1 MKKWI
6 ILIALVALLV
16 GGILIAEKLAQPA
29 GGGNIKLPQE
39 ETTTQATYSAED
51 LALMELTFEEYQAM
65 TGEEQQE
72 FKNSF
77 SALQVF
83 IDWYWDAKEIFDAVK
98 ADGCQTWLGAGVRL
112 EEHVKMGCERG
123 ADLFTSNEPAKL
135 MEILK
140 RLGWREGEWH
150 L

>member
-16 GGILIAEKLAQPA
+16 CGILIAEKMAQPA
-29 GGGNIKLPQE
+29 GGGNIKLPQQ

-83 IDWYWDAKEIFDAVK
+83 IDWYWDAKEIFDAKQDVQVIGPGQSI
-98 ADGCQTWLGAGVRL
+98 DIS
-112 EEHVKMGCERG
+112 
-123 ADLFTSNEPAKL
+123 DFITSTEP
-135 MEILK
+135 
-140 RLGWREGEWH
+140 
-150 L
+150 

>member
-16 GGILIAEKLAQPA
+16 AGILIAEKLAQPT
-29 GGGNIKLPQE
+29 GDYTLPQE
-39 ETTTQATYSAED
+39 ETTTRETYSAED

-83 IDWYWDAKEIFDAVK
+83 IDWYWDAKEIYDAKQNVQVIGPGQSI
-98 ADGCQTWLGAGVRL
+98 DIN
-112 EEHVKMGCERG
+112 
-123 ADLFTSNEPAKL
+123 DLINATEP
-135 MEILK
+135 
-140 RLGWREGEWH
+140 
-150 L
+150 